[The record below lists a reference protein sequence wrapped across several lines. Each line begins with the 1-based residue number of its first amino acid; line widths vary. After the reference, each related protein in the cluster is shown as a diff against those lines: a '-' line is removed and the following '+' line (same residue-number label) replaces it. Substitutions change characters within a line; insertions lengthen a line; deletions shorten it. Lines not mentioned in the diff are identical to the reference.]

1 MGFSERL
8 DSVSGLT
15 VLDGPKR
22 NDLVDAERMP
32 PQRRGE
38 LHDLANPK
46 RVVTHVALNGQ
57 LPTRFHG

>member
-1 MGFSERL
+1 MVEGQ
-8 DSVSGLT
+8 
-15 VLDGPKR
+15 KR
-22 NDLVDAERMP
+22 HDLKDAKCVP